1 MINIYLQKNA
11 YKQMPRGMSQ
21 VVYQKI
27 SYICKIIS
35 CEIKMQMFSRTS
47 LSGYNNMICTK
58 SNIKTKINFIRWE
71 EIFK

>member
-1 MINIYLQKNA
+1 
-11 YKQMPRGMSQ
+11 MPRGMSQ

-58 SNIKTKINFIRWE
+58 SNIKTKINFIR
-71 EIFK
+71 